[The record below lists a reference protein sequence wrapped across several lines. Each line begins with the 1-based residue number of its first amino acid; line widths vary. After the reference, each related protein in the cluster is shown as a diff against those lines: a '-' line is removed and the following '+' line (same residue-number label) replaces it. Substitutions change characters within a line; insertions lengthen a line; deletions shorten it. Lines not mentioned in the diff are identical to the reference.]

1 MRTESK
7 ADQRAQKTCSS
18 TTHFLKVELIIPES
32 VVKDNRSVTLRPT
45 RFTCADGTEFR
56 YSAYLRLRH
65 PPFTGKIPLDVD
77 YEIAQSYHPDGV
89 IDQTTCRLIIVD
101 PVEDREV
108 VDMTHDF
115 ENVRMETREEKRGG
129 HLPYRN
135 SRESYTDSPPPL
147 EPVVPLFFFF
157 LVFALT
163 SFSCLHTNT
172 ISCLHIQG
180 LPALVPIVISPL
192 PHLPELKQSAPKSLI
207 CSPAPSQSSTDDN
220 FEDSN
225 EVHSSTQQHT

>member
-1 MRTESK
+1 MNTESK
-7 ADQRAQKTCSS
+7 ADQRAQKTCPS

-32 VVKDNRSVTLRPT
+32 VVKDNRSVTLRPI

-77 YEIAQSYHPDGV
+77 YEITQSYHPDGV

-108 VDMTHDF
+108 VDMTHNF

-147 EPVVPLFFFF
+147 EAVVPLFFFL
-157 LVFALT
+157 LVVALT
-163 SFSCLHTNT
+163 SFSCLHT
-172 ISCLHIQG
+172 QG
-180 LPALVPIVISPL
+180 LPALVPIVIPPL
-192 PHLPELKQSAPKSLI
+192 PHLPEQRQSAPKSPI
-207 CSPAPSQSSTDDN
+207 YSPAPSQSSTDDN

-225 EVHSSTQQHT
+225 EVHSST